1 MQALRRT
8 ITSSNAQRWS
18 NSIINTTSTT
28 KSSFLPSAT
37 ANNLL
42 NRRWKSG
49 DAGDVIGIDLGT
61 TNSCVAVM
69 EGRSARV
76 IENSEGS
83 RTTPSVVAF
92 TEDSTRLVGM
102 AARRQAVTNPEN
114 TLYAVKRLI
123 GRSFQD
129 KEVKGI
135 SKLVPYEIT
144 KSPNNNDA
152 WVKARNETFSPSQI
166 GSMVLGK
173 MKETAETFLG
183 RTVSKAVVTVPAYF
197 NDSQRQAT
205 KDAGK
210 IAGLD
215 VLRIINEP
223 TAAALA
229 YGMDKADGKTI
240 VVFDL
245 GGGTF
250 DVSILEIAGG
260 VFEVK
265 ATNGDTMLGGEDFDE
280 ELLSHLLKDFKKES
294 GIDLSG
300 DNLAMQRL
308 REAAEKAKREL
319 DGLAQTDVSL
329 PFITADAS
337 GPKHMNSKVS
347 RAQFEAMVQPL
358 VDRTIDPCK
367 KCIKDADISKS
378 EIHEVILVGGMSRM
392 PKVQETVESFFGR
405 KPSRG
410 VNPDEVVAMGAAI
423 QGGVLKGDVKDI
435 LLLDVTPLSLGIET
449 LGGVMTKLIPR
460 NTTIPTKKTQVFS
473 TAADNQ
479 PQVQIKV
486 IQGEREMAAD
496 NKNLGQFDLV
506 GIPPAPRG
514 VPQVE
519 VAFDIDADGI
529 LNVSAKDKGTG
540 KEQNIVIRSSGGL
553 SEDDIEAMVRDA
565 EDNAEADLLR
575 KQTIE
580 ARNEIE
586 SLVYSSQ
593 KSLDEHGDKIDEEV
607 KKEVEK
613 ALADAKE
620 VKDDDD
626 LDTINAKKEAL
637 NQASLKIGQ
646 AIYGQQQAAD
656 ADANAEDGEKKE
668 EGDDNTVD
676 AEFKEK
682 DKDGEEKKEEEKK

>member
-1 MQALRRT
+1 MALQLGLKR
-8 ITSSNAQRWS
+8 S
-18 NSIINTTSTT
+18 
-28 KSSFLPSAT
+28 
-37 ANNLL
+37 LL
-42 NRRWKSG
+42 NNQIAPKVSIFNGITDAAGRRWKST
-49 DAGDVIGIDLGT
+49 DMGDVIGIDLGT
-61 TNSCVAVM
+61 TNSCVAIM
-69 EGRSARV
+69 EGRNARV
-76 IENSEGS
+76 IENSEGA

-92 TEDSTRLVGM
+92 TEDGSRLVGM
-102 AARRQAVTNPEN
+102 AARRQAVTNPQN
-114 TLYAVKRLI
+114 TMYAVKRLI
-123 GRSFQD
+123 GRSYKD
-129 KEVKGI
+129 KEVQNIQKH
-135 SKLVPYEIT
+135 VPYKII
-144 KSPNNNDA
+144 KSPNNDDA
-152 WVKARNETFSPSQI
+152 WVEALNEKYSPSQI

-173 MKETAETFLG
+173 MKETAEGFLG
-183 RTVSKAVVTVPAYF
+183 RDVSKAVITVPAYF

-240 VVFDL
+240 AVFDL

-250 DVSILEIAGG
+250 DVSILEISGG

-280 ELLSHLLKDFKKES
+280 ELLARLLKDFKKDS

-329 PFITADAS
+329 PFITADAT
-337 GPKHMNSKVS
+337 GPKHMNSKIT
-347 RAQFEAMVQPL
+347 RAQFEALVQPL
-358 VDRTIDPCK
+358 VDRTIGPCE
-367 KCIKDADISKS
+367 KCIKDADVKKS
-378 EIHEVILVGGMSRM
+378 DIHEVILVGGMSRM
-392 PKVQETVESFFGR
+392 PKVQDTVEKFFGK
-405 KPSRG
+405 KPNRG

-486 IQGEREMAAD
+486 LQGEREMAAD

-514 VPQVE
+514 VPQIE

-553 SEDDIEAMVRDA
+553 SDEDIEAMVRDA
-565 EDNAEADLLR
+565 ESNAEADAKR
-575 KQTIE
+575 RQTIE
-580 ARNEIE
+580 AKNDID
-586 SLVYSSQ
+586 SLVYSTQ
-593 KSLDEHGDKIDEEV
+593 KSLDEHKDKISDEV
-607 KKEVEK
+607 KAEVEK
-613 ALADAKE
+613 SISEAKE
-620 VKDDDD
+620 VGDSDD
-626 LDTINAKKEAL
+626 LDTIKAKLEAL

-646 AIYGQQQAAD
+646 AIYGKQ
-656 ADANAEDGEKKE
+656 EESSEEKKE
-668 EGDDNTVD
+668 DDNTVD
-676 AEFKEK
+676 AEF
-682 DKDGEEKKEEEKK
+682 EEKKDDDKKK